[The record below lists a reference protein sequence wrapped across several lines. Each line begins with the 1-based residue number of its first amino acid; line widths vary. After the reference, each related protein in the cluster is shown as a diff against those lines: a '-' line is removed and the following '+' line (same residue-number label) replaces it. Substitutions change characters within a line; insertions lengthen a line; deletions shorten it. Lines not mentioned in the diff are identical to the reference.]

1 MLNHG
6 RTLLLNRDGSK
17 SLNAGILGEEI
28 VPPEF
33 CARFVPTSI
42 RYIRQVLF
50 GAAPDRIMYN
60 YRLRQLTSLL
70 HLNNDLEPFLT
81 DLDPRVSYWPIV
93 DNDFFATSFGT
104 TVTQTHGLGS
114 SELTV
119 VGEFDPPDTSGVMQ
133 RSWDIEILTS
143 SIVKTR
149 QLEPPYAT
157 EETVYT
163 ITNGLSNQISLLGA
177 TDISFFFQE
186 ALSGTRWTIYSLQQ
200 PATDLGVL
208 TAIIE
213 QGLGAANTVQLFG
226 VSRQEPFRTF
236 YNMWTGDEKLPYKLG
251 GLLLAVIYKMDMQ
264 ECPPKST
271 GTSTPSTPPPPTV
284 DTNCLITDD
293 GSRIIDE
300 EGNCILW
307 S

>member
-1 MLNHG
+1 
-6 RTLLLNRDGSK
+6 
-17 SLNAGILGEEI
+17 
-28 VPPEF
+28 
-33 CARFVPTSI
+33 
-42 RYIRQVLF
+42 
-50 GAAPDRIMYN
+50 MYN
-60 YRLRQLTSLL
+60 YRLRQLMSLL
-70 HLNNDLEPFLT
+70 HSNNDLEPFLT
-81 DLDPRVSYWPIV
+81 DLDTRLTYWPSV
-93 DNDFFATSFGT
+93 DNAFFATSFGT
-104 TVTQTHGLGS
+104 TVTQTHGLGNT
-114 SELTV
+114 ELTV

-133 RSWDIEILTS
+133 RSWDVEILTGS
-143 SIVKTR
+143 TLRTR
-149 QLEPPYAT
+149 QLEPPYTT

-163 ITNGLSNQISLLGA
+163 ITNGISNQISLLGA
-177 TDISFFFQE
+177 TNVSFFFQE
-186 ALSGTRWTIYSLQQ
+186 ALPGTRWTIYSLEE
-200 PATDLGVL
+200 PVTDLGVL
-208 TAIIE
+208 TALIE

-236 YNMWTGDEKLPYKLG
+236 YNMWKDNEKLPYKLG

-271 GTSTPSTPPPPTV
+271 GTSPPPVTVPPTV